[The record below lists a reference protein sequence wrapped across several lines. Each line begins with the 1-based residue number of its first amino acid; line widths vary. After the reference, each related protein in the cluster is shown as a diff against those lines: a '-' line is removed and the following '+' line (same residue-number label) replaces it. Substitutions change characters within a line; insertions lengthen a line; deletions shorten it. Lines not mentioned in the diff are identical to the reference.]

1 MPDRSVAVLES
12 SLALRPSSALPPL
25 PTIDVGAH
33 EERCG
38 RLLAGLGLEL
48 GALRDRKVVDV
59 HGMGSLALGAAL
71 AGAQVWS
78 IPLDEARGEWTARW
92 FQRQRKTLRLTTDL
106 DVVREADLVVF
117 ADGDAP
123 MHDPIARLPRV
134 LGALRSE
141 AHAVVFVPERHA
153 RLRSILRL
161 RVLAQIAHGRDELV
175 RAAGR
180 LFPRFVAAC
189 AHADARG
196 SHGLA
201 VLDRVTGPLPL
212 LPTRAEVVAA
222 VGAAGCDVVAVD
234 PSAGLSAGDARLDA
248 IWSTWPQASE
258 AAAAELAE
266 LERRIASRDYDE
278 QHLRM
283 LDAPDELDRVAFAVR
298 RAH

>member
-1 MPDRSVAVLES
+1 MHDRSVAVLES
-12 SLALRPSSALPPL
+12 SLALRPSSALPPV
-25 PTIDVGAH
+25 PTIDVGSH
-33 EERCG
+33 EDRCG

-48 GALRDRKVVDV
+48 GALRDRTVVDV

-106 DVVREADLVVF
+106 EVVREADLVVF

-134 LGALRSE
+134 LGALGPG

-153 RLRSILRL
+153 RLRSVLRL
-161 RVLAQIAHGRDELV
+161 RVLGQIAHGRDEIA
-175 RAAGR
+175 RAASR
-180 LFPRFVAAC
+180 LFPRFVAAWSS
-189 AHADARG
+189 DAARRSNG
-196 SHGLA
+196 TG

-212 LPTRAEVVAA
+212 LPTRAEVLTTITS
-222 VGAAGCDVVAVD
+222 AGCTAVAVD
-234 PSAGLSAGDARLDA
+234 PSAGLAADDDRLDA
-248 IWSTWPQASE
+248 IWSTWPHASD
-258 AAAAELAE
+258 AAAAELME
-266 LERRIASRDYDE
+266 LERRITSRDYDE

-283 LDAPDELDRVAFAVR
+283 LDAPDELDRVAFCVR
-298 RAH
+298 RIP